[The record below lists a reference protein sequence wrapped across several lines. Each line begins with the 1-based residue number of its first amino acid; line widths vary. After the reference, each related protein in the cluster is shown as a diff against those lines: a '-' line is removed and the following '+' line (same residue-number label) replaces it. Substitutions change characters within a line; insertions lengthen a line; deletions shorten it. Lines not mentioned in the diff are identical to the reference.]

1 MTPNPLEHSES
12 IPVADADVGKTI
24 SALLRQCRP
33 DLSWGA
39 VRQRILGRHV
49 EMNGNL
55 CLDPAR
61 RVTLKDQIRL
71 WQHARPKPIEP
82 SDIQVVFVDTYLVI
96 VDKPAGV
103 TSARHF
109 EERTMS
115 NRRRQLQPTM
125 EELLPITL
133 TDWYHSQSRRRD
145 KPLRGEAH
153 RQQVQ
158 KNRVV
163 PVHRLDRDTSGLMLF
178 ARSKIAA
185 ESLGKMFRTHTIDRR
200 YWGVAHGKVESMT
213 LESYLVRDVG
223 GGRRGS
229 VADPNTPGAQKAVTH
244 VRQLQTI
251 GPFTLLEC
259 KLETGRTHQIRIHLA
274 EAGHPLCGEKL
285 YGQDVT
291 PTIEAPLQPPR
302 HALHAFRLTFQ
313 HPFTQEKLDF
323 RSGWPADLQPW
334 FKRLSDSTA

>member
-1 MTPNPLEHSES
+1 M
-12 IPVADADVGKTI
+12 
-24 SALLRQCRP
+24 
-33 DLSWGA
+33 
-39 VRQRILGRHV
+39 
-49 EMNGNL
+49 
-55 CLDPAR
+55 
-61 RVTLKDQIRL
+61 
-71 WQHARPKPIEP
+71 
-82 SDIQVVFVDTYLVI
+82 VFVDTYLVI

-133 TDWYHSQSRRRD
+133 TDCITPNHVVATNRC
-145 KPLRGEAH
+145 RGEAH

-185 ESLGKMFRTHTIDRR
+185 ESLGKMFEPTPSIVAIGSCPWKSIDDV
-200 YWGVAHGKVESMT
+200 WKAIC
-213 LESYLVRDVG
+213 VRDVG

-251 GPFTLLEC
+251 GPFTLLMQT
-259 KLETGRTHQIRIHLA
+259 ETGRTHQIRIHLA
-274 EAGHPLCGEKL
+274 EAGIPFCGEKL
-285 YGQDVT
+285 YGQDVI
-291 PTIEAPLQPPR
+291 PTIEAALQPPR

-313 HPFTQEKLDF
+313 HPFHSRKTRLS
-323 RSGWPADLQPW
+323 SGWPADLQPW